1 MFLDRDGVINED
13 LGYVSSDKE
22 FVFKDG
28 IIQFLKLAQESYNFK
43 FIIITN
49 QSGIGRGYFS
59 EGDFRKLMSWV
70 EKKLLIHNI
79 QILDIFHCPYHPKK
93 GIGSY
98 KRDSYDR
105 KPSPGMILKAVKKH
119 KINLKNSVMIGDK
132 QTDVDAA
139 LKANVEKIFLLS
151 NNKKD
156 KNHDKKSNYI
166 SINEFDEIFQYL

>member
-28 IIQFLKLAQESYNFK
+28 IPISKISTRIFEFK

-79 QILDIFHCPYHPKK
+79 QILDIFRCLYHPKK

-98 KRDSYDR
+98 KEIH
-105 KPSPGMILKAVKKH
+105 MI
-119 KINLKNSVMIGDK
+119 
-132 QTDVDAA
+132 
-139 LKANVEKIFLLS
+139 E
-151 NNKKD
+151 
-156 KNHDKKSNYI
+156 NHRQ
-166 SINEFDEIFQYL
+166 E